1 MKKMNNYVA
10 PKAEV
15 IELYMNKDLMRINS
29 GQVGGGSNVGG
40 SSGSL

>member
-15 IELYMNKDLMRINS
+15 IELYMNKDLMQIGG
-29 GQVGGGSNVGG
+29 GQVGGGTNVGG

>member
-15 IELYMNKDLMRINS
+15 IELYMNKDLMRI
-29 GQVGGGSNVGG
+29 GGSQIGTGNVGG

>member
-15 IELYMNKDLMRINS
+15 IELYMNKDLMVLNPGQTS
-29 GQVGGGSNVGG
+29 GNNTGTST
-40 SSGSL
+40 GSL